1 MTHMDDLPELKD
13 EYDSFQ
19 LSDDFTD
26 TSYHEDF
33 LETIDIFI
41 DEFVNHN
48 VMDYIYHDFEDRVK
62 DAVYTQISE
71 LYSEQINYL
80 DITLDDTINECVY
93 LYFMKHC
100 CPRSYEESVVLSHP
114 IDNII
119 AKQLTKIKNKYQ
131 PEQRTADWYTFR
143 WDGLTA
149 SNLWKIFDTQ
159 SSINSLI
166 YSKCVPID
174 VKKYQ
179 TVNIDSPFH
188 NGHKYE
194 PLSLMIYEEMYD
206 TEVSEYGCIS
216 HDRYDF
222 LKASPDGINTKKGN
236 PRYGRLVEVKNPV
249 SRKLTGIP
257 KKDYWVQMQHQMEVC
272 DLNECDF
279 LETIFKSYENEAE
292 FNNDGTFTKTADG
305 KQKGIMIRFYDNKE
319 PIYEYAPLNITKP
332 EFDVW
337 YAETMD
343 KNKNLTWIENIYWY
357 LEDISIVLVTRN
369 EKWYNKALP
378 KMIETWDTIIKERK
392 EGFDHRKPNKREK
405 APPKSLTKSKQSKI
419 KTEEPI
425 IFNDDGTDITSD
437 NFNFS
442 YLNNR
447 SNKNTG
453 KNKIVIKID
462 TNNI

>member
-1 MTHMDDLPELKD
+1 MTHINELPDLKD

-19 LSDDFTD
+19 LDDDFTD

-48 VMDYIYHDFEDRVK
+48 VIEYQESDFEDRVK
-62 DAVYTQISE
+62 EAVYTQITE
-71 LYSEQINYL
+71 LYNDQINYL
-80 DITLDDTINECVY
+80 DISIDDTIEECVY
-93 LYFMKHC
+93 LYFMKHS
-100 CPRSYEESVVLSHP
+100 CPRSYSKSIVLSP
-114 IDNII
+114 TVPSII
-119 AKQLTKIKNKYQ
+119 TEQLIKIQNKYQ
-131 PEQRTADWYTFR
+131 PEQRSADWYKFR

-179 TVNIDSPFH
+179 IVNIDSPFH

-206 TEVSEYGCIS
+206 TKVSEYGCIT
-216 HDRYDF
+216 HDRYEF

-279 LETIFKSYENEAE
+279 LETIFKSYENETE
-292 FNNDGTFTKTADG
+292 FNNDGTFTNTADG

-319 PIYEYAPLNITKP
+319 PIYEYAPLNITKS

-343 KNKNLTWIENIYWY
+343 KNKDLTWIENIYWY
-357 LEDISIVLVTRN
+357 LEDISIVLVIRN
-369 EKWYNKALP
+369 EKWYSKALP

-392 EGFDHRKPNKREK
+392 EGFEHRKPNKREK
-405 APPKSLTKSKQSKI
+405 AKPRPKQIKSEI
-419 KTEEPI
+419 PI
-425 IFNDDGTDITSD
+425 VFNEDGTDITSD

-447 SNKNTG
+447 PSK
-453 KNKIVIKID
+453 KKIIIKID
-462 TNNI
+462 TNTV

>member
-13 EYDSFQ
+13 EYDSFK

-41 DEFVNHN
+41 GEYVNHN
-48 VMDYIYHDFEDRVK
+48 IMDYIYYDFEDRVK
-62 DAVYTQISE
+62 DAIYTQISE

-80 DITLDDTINECVY
+80 DIDLDDTINECVY
-93 LYFMKHC
+93 LYFIKHG
-100 CPRSYEESVVLSHP
+100 CPRSYEESVVLSTP

-119 AKQLTKIKNKYQ
+119 TKQLTKIKNKYQ

-166 YSKCVPID
+166 YGKCVPID

-272 DLNECDF
+272 DLNECYF
-279 LETIFKSYENEAE
+279 LETIFKSYENETE
-292 FNNDGTFTKTADG
+292 FNNDGTFITTADG
-305 KQKGIMIRFYDNKE
+305 KRKGIMIRFYDNKE

-343 KNKNLTWIENIYWY
+343 KNEHLTWIENIYWY
-357 LEDISIVLVTRN
+357 LEDISIVLVSRN
-369 EKWYNKALP
+369 KKWYNKALP
-378 KMIETWDTIIKERK
+378 TMIETWDTIIKERK
-392 EGFDHRKPNKREK
+392 EGFEHRKPNKRGK
-405 APPKSLTKSKQSKI
+405 VPPKSLSKSKQSKI

-425 IFNDDGTDITSD
+425 VFNDDGTDITSD

-447 SNKNTG
+447 SNKST